1 MSAINWNDGRLIT
14 INGGDTATCTGGLN
28 PGQLYALFFYN
39 SAQNQTRASVKVVW
53 SNSGQPVEVTVPGT
67 TQEMGLAALCFVSGD
82 DTNTVSAS
90 ILSGSSGVQVSA
102 FIGSVKMPTN
112 TNGITNAQLPLDG
125 QQHPL
130 TRFTRYYAVPQ
141 MHWYSATLQSDIDQ
155 FISVQFMENSAIVNI
170 VNAVAEPDSVIQY
183 TSPST
188 KDKVK
193 VSTYK
198 KQSTDWSFQGNG
210 SQVVWINAESV
221 SNTSSTLSVQSLS
234 QLRSL

>member
-1 MSAINWNDGRLIT
+1 MSAINWNDGQLIT
-14 INGGDTATCTGGLN
+14 IKGGDTATCTGGLN

-39 SAQNQTRASVKVVW
+39 SAQNQTSASVKVVW
-53 SNSGQPVEVTVPGT
+53 SNSKQPITVTVPGT

-82 DTNTVSAS
+82 DTNTVSAA
-90 ILSGSSGVQVSA
+90 LSSGTNNPQVSA
-102 FIGSVKMPTN
+102 FIGSVAMPTN
-112 TNGITNAQLPLDG
+112 TNGITNVQLPLDG

-141 MHWYSATLQSDIDQ
+141 MHWYSATLQSDINQ
-155 FISVQFMENSAIVNI
+155 FISVQFMQNSATVNI
-170 VNAVAEPDSVIQY
+170 VNTVADPDSVIQY

-188 KDKVK
+188 KDMVK
-193 VSTYK
+193 VSTYR
-198 KQSTDWSFQGNG
+198 KQSADWSFQGNG
-210 SQVVWINAESV
+210 SQVVWINADSV